1 MTEITQ
7 AASAKSMTI
16 LLVVPAD
23 DHAVDGNQAATIV
36 VIEVKDRTTDRRAN
50 FLPRYIDA
58 PPAQSS
64 RLKPSHF
71 RRVRFLHNRLTK
83 GSYSERAKRL
93 QCG

>member
-50 FLPRYIDA
+50 FLPWYIDA
-58 PPAQSS
+58 P
-64 RLKPSHF
+64 
-71 RRVRFLHNRLTK
+71 
-83 GSYSERAKRL
+83 GSVIQTEAVSFSARAVSA
-93 QCG
+93 